1 MQFSSHFT
9 ILLVMRG
16 TSIGQM
22 EASTSPPQA
31 TPWAFDSLINRK
43 IVNFKLGEEM
53 RGDAI
58 NISRARDKE
67 KF

>member
-1 MQFSSHFT
+1 
-9 ILLVMRG
+9 MRG

-22 EASTSPPQA
+22 EASTSPPQV
-31 TPWAFDSLINRK
+31 TPWAFDSLINGK

-58 NISRARDKE
+58 NIS
-67 KF
+67 